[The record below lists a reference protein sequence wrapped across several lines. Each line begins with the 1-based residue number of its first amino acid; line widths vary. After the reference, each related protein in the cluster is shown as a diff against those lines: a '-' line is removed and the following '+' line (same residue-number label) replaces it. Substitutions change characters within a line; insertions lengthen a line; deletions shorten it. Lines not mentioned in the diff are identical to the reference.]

1 MPRTSRVN
9 PMSLRIEIEGV
20 EKLNGKLKRLI
31 NLQAY
36 RHGLQAAAL
45 HVKGQAASY
54 PHVSRRPQPFKTDK
68 QRRGFFARLKAGLID
83 VPYRRGI
90 SPNSQRLDTKWFVSM
105 LSDLR
110 ASIVNSATY
119 ARLVHDRTQQS
130 RYHQETG
137 WKTAQEVAEDPAVLS
152 AIERIMQ
159 KVIDEFVK
167 E

>member
-1 MPRTSRVN
+1 MN
-9 PMSLRIEIEGV
+9 IKLELRDVDHLGP
-20 EKLNGKLKRLI
+20 KLKRLI

-36 RHGLQAAAL
+36 RHGMQAAAE
-45 HVKGQAASY
+45 HVKGQVATY
-54 PHVSRRPQPFKTDK
+54 PRVRRGPQPFKTDK
-68 QRRGFFARLKAGLID
+68 QRRGFFAKLKAGVID

-90 SPNSQRLDTKWFVSM
+90 SPSSQRLDTKWFVFM

-119 ARLVHDRTQQS
+119 ATLVHDRRHQS

-137 WKTAQEVAEDPAVLS
+137 WKTAQDVAEDPAVLS
-152 AIERIMQ
+152 AVERILQ
-159 KVIDEFVK
+159 KTVDEFIK

>member
-1 MPRTSRVN
+1 MN
-9 PMSLRIEIEGV
+9 IKLELRDVDHLG
-20 EKLNGKLKRLI
+20 LKLKRLI

-36 RHGLQAAAL
+36 RHGMQAAAE
-45 HVKGQAASY
+45 HVKGQVATY
-54 PHVSRRPQPFKTDK
+54 PRVRRGPQPFKTDK
-68 QRRGFFARLKAGLID
+68 QRRGFFAKLKAGVID

-90 SPNSQRLDTKWFVSM
+90 SPSSQRLDTKWFVFM

-119 ARLVHDRTQQS
+119 ATLVHDRRHQS

-137 WKTAQEVAEDPAVLS
+137 WKTAQDVAEDPAVLS
-152 AIERIMQ
+152 AVERILQ
-159 KVIDEFVK
+159 KTVDEFIK

>member
-1 MPRTSRVN
+1 MN
-9 PMSLRIEIEGV
+9 IKLELRDVDHLG
-20 EKLNGKLKRLI
+20 LKLKRLI

-36 RHGLQAAAL
+36 RHGMQAAAE
-45 HVKGQAASY
+45 HVKGQVATY
-54 PHVSRRPQPFKTDK
+54 PRVRRGPQPFKTDK
-68 QRRGFFARLKAGLID
+68 QRRGFFAKLKAGVID

-90 SPNSQRLDTKWFVSM
+90 SPSSQRLDTKWFVSM

-119 ARLVHDRTQQS
+119 ATLVHDRRHQS

-137 WKTAQEVAEDPAVLS
+137 WKTAQDVAEDPAVLS
-152 AIERIMQ
+152 AVERILQ
-159 KVIDEFVK
+159 KTVDEFIK

>member
-1 MPRTSRVN
+1 MN
-9 PMSLRIEIEGV
+9 IKLELRDVDHLG
-20 EKLNGKLKRLI
+20 LKLKKFI

-36 RHGLQAAAL
+36 RHGMQAAAE
-45 HVKGQAASY
+45 HVKGQVATY
-54 PHVSRRPQPFKTDK
+54 PRVRRGPQPFKTDK
-68 QRRGFFARLKAGLID
+68 QRRGFFAKLKAGVID

-90 SPNSQRLDTKWFVSM
+90 SPSSQRLDTKWFVSM

-119 ARLVHDRTQQS
+119 ATLVHDRRHQS

-137 WKTAQEVAEDPAVLS
+137 WKTAQDVAEDPAVLS
-152 AIERIMQ
+152 AVERILQ
-159 KVIDEFVK
+159 KTVDEFIK

>member
-1 MPRTSRVN
+1 MN
-9 PMSLRIEIEGV
+9 IKIE
-20 EKLNGKLKRLI
+20 LNDVDHLGPKLKRFI

-36 RHGLQAAAL
+36 RHGMTAAAE
-45 HVKGQAASY
+45 HVKGQIQTY
-54 PHVSRRPQPFKTDK
+54 PRVRRGPQPFKTDK
-68 QRRGFFARLKAGLID
+68 QRRGFFAKLKAGVID

-90 SPNSQRLDTKWFVSM
+90 SPGSQRLDTKWFVSM

-110 ASIVNSATY
+110 ASIVNTASY

-159 KVIDEFVK
+159 KVIDGFVK

>member
-1 MPRTSRVN
+1 MN
-9 PMSLRIEIEGV
+9 IKLELRDVDHLGP
-20 EKLNGKLKRLI
+20 KLKRLI

-36 RHGLQAAAL
+36 RHGMQAAAE
-45 HVKGQAASY
+45 HVKGQVATY
-54 PHVSRRPQPFKTDK
+54 PRVRRGPQPFKTDK
-68 QRRGFFARLKAGLID
+68 QRRGFFAKLKAGVID

-90 SPNSQRLDTKWFVSM
+90 SPSSQRLDTKWFVSM

-119 ARLVHDRTQQS
+119 ATLVHDRRHQS

-137 WKTAQEVAEDPAVLS
+137 WKTAQDVAEDPAVLS
-152 AIERIMQ
+152 AVERILQ
-159 KVIDEFVK
+159 KTVDEFIK